1 MLHNMRQFQM
11 IKKGEQMHEIFQTN
25 EELIVEDISGKS
37 DDQSRTQ
44 LGKIYTLRIVTEND
58 TDSKYSSFVNQNQ
71 IIDLED
77 EKDLQGKYVARMIK
91 FEQISD
97 YKKQEILQEI
107 NSYYKMAN

>member
-1 MLHNMRQFQM
+1 MLHNMQQFQM

-58 TDSKYSSFVNQNQ
+58 ADYSSFVNQNQ

-77 EKDLQGKYVARMIK
+77 EKDLQGKYVTRLIK

-107 NSYYKMAN
+107 NSYYKIAN